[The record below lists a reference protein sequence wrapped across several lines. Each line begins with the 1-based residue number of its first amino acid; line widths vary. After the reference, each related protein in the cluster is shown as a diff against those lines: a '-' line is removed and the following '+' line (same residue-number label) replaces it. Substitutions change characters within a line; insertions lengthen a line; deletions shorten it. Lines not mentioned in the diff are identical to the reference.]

1 MILFPR
7 MRLDCK
13 GDEELMYFMGLDYG
27 TGSCKGCIVD
37 ENLEVVSYASREYEI
52 LTKHG
57 GVSEHRASEYW
68 PLTCEIIQE
77 CLHKAGIKGE
87 EVKAIGTSSALPS
100 LVMIDQEGKPLH
112 NAYNLMDRR
121 AYREKKW
128 LEEHLGNEKI
138 YEITKNSISDHP
150 ILVNLLWEKNNRPES
165 FSKIKKALTI
175 DGYIRF
181 CLTETTTAH
190 LSAGIFY
197 GVAYDIYKKEFDQ
210 KILDMLGVPAEILPQ
225 FCKCEDIV
233 GTVTKKAAKECGLA
247 EGTLVAAGQVD
258 CNAGW
263 LGGGAVMPG
272 DIQMN
277 LGTCGNFG
285 VIHRGEIFM
294 PEMFNLPY
302 TTDAENHYITV
313 ATTVTGGQSLRYL
326 KENFADVETMAAK
339 IVSGLDVYDLLNMEA
354 EKIAPGS
361 DGLLMLPYLS
371 GERTPIWDNEARG
384 VLFGLSLNHG
394 RAHMIRAMMEGVA
407 YALYDS
413 FQFFCERG
421 IKMNYPLV
429 MNEGGAKSKLWR
441 RIITDVFGVPTVLV
455 KSRVGAPY
463 GDALLAARACGFI
476 EDYSITK
483 EKTQYVEPM
492 EPIAENH
499 ELYMEYFKIYKSLY
513 IHLKQDFK
521 DIDAIKRKHRKLE
534 S

>member
-1 MILFPR
+1 MAA
-7 MRLDCK
+7 
-13 GDEELMYFMGLDYG
+13 YFLGLDYG

-37 ENLEVVSYASREYEI
+37 ENLDVVSYANREYEI

-57 GVSEHRASEYW
+57 GISEHDASLYW
-68 PLTCEIIQE
+68 PLTCEIIKE
-77 CLHKAGIKGE
+77 CLLKAGLRGE
-87 EVKAIGTSSALPS
+87 EIKAVGTSSALPS
-100 LVMIDQEGKPLH
+100 LVLIDKQGKLLH

-121 AYREKKW
+121 AYKEKQW

-138 YEITKNSISDHP
+138 YEITRNSISDHP
-150 ILVNLLWEKNNRPES
+150 ILVNLLWEKRNRPES
-165 FSKIKKALTI
+165 FGKIGKVLTI
-175 DGYIRF
+175 DGYIRY
-181 CLTETTTAH
+181 CLTGTTTAH

-197 GVAYDIYKKEFDQ
+197 GVAYDIFKKEFNQD
-210 KILDMLGVPAEILPQ
+210 ILDMIHIPREILPD
-225 FCKCEDIV
+225 FCRCEDVV
-233 GTVTKKAAKECGLA
+233 GEITQTAAQECGLKA
-247 EGTLVAAGQVD
+247 GIPVAGGQVD

-263 LGGGAVMPG
+263 LGGGATTPG

-285 VIHRGEIFM
+285 VINRSEAFM

-302 TTDAENHYITV
+302 TTDVESHYVTV

-339 IVSGLDVYDLLNMEA
+339 TVPGLDAYDLLNMEA
-354 EKIAPGS
+354 EKIEPGS
-361 DGLLMLPYLS
+361 NGLIMLPYLA

-413 FQFFCERG
+413 FRYFQEENVKIR
-421 IKMNYPLV
+421 YPLV

-463 GDALLAARACGFI
+463 GDALLAARTQGFI
-476 EDYSITK
+476 KDYSIAR
-483 EKTQYVEPM
+483 EKAEYIDPM
-492 EPIAENH
+492 EPVDKNH
-499 ELYMEYFKIYKSLY
+499 ELYMEYFRVYQNLY
-513 IHLKQDFK
+513 LHLKQDFK
-521 DIDAIKRKHRKLE
+521 DIDKIKRKYMEKSE
-534 S
+534 F